1 MWARLK
7 RWLYRGNRQRGFVR
21 QINRAVAWM
30 HAAGLGPS
38 SWITLEVIG
47 RKSGRWLAF
56 PLVMT
61 RHEGERYLVSMLGRD
76 ARWVRNVI
84 AAGGYARIR
93 RRGIEEVCLDVVADD
108 RKGPILRAYLANA
121 PGARPHI
128 PLALDAPLTAFASAA
143 PNFPVFRIR
152 SAAD

>member
-7 RWLYRGNRQRGFVR
+7 RWLYRGNRQSAFVR
-21 QINRAVAWM
+21 QINRAVAWL
-30 HAAGLGPS
+30 HAAGL
-38 SWITLEVIG
+38 
-47 RKSGRWLAF
+47 GRWLAF

-84 AAGGYARIR
+84 AAGGHARIR

-108 RKGPILRAYLANA
+108 RKGPILRAYLADA

-128 PLALDAPLTAFASAA
+128 PLALDAPLSAFASAA